1 MKDPQI
7 GVDSIV
13 EKANNHLK
21 YLIYGVK
28 WVMRD
33 YAGFTNDTATIAPN
47 STAQFTIQ
55 PKTSLAIGTY
65 SETITV
71 TDSNGA
77 SASLTASF
85 TVCAVHAADDT
96 APIKETPEN
105 TAPTNDNQALPQ
117 TSDNNFLFMT
127 VLCLISLVSLISGL
141 IALRNLKRVK

>member
-1 MKDPQI
+1 
-7 GVDSIV
+7 
-13 EKANNHLK
+13 
-21 YLIYGVK
+21 
-28 WVMRD
+28 MRD
-33 YAGFTNDTATIAPN
+33 YAGFTNGTATIAPN

-85 TVCAVHAADDT
+85 TVCAVPATDDT
-96 APIKETPEN
+96 SPIKETPEN

>member
-1 MKDPQI
+1 MGDARLCRLYQRYCHHCSKQ
-7 GVDSIV
+7 
-13 EKANNHLK
+13 
-21 YLIYGVK
+21 YG
-28 WVMRD
+28 
-33 YAGFTNDTATIAPN
+33 TIHHP
-47 STAQFTIQ
+47 AQDQ
-55 PKTSLAIGTY
+55 LAIGTY

-85 TVCAVHAADDT
+85 TVCAIPATDDT
-96 APIKETPEN
+96 SPIKETPEN

>member
-1 MKDPQI
+1 MLK
-7 GVDSIV
+7 
-13 EKANNHLK
+13 KANIQLK
-21 YLIYGVK
+21 YPIYGVK

-47 STAQFTIQ
+47 STAHFTVQ

-77 SASLTASF
+77 STSLTANF
-85 TVCAVHAADDT
+85 TVSAVPATDDT
-96 APIKETPEN
+96 SPIKETPEN

-141 IALRNLKRVK
+141 IALRNLKLVK